1 METRQINAIVKWGKC
16 GQDQP
21 YDDTHRRCE
30 IYTNEELTDSDIL
43 DLVGE
48 HSKLPKSEFK
58 KGGLPMSQY
67 FIGYYTIEKTDY
79 GYFYHG
85 VEPYDD

>member
-1 METRQINAIVKWGKC
+1 METRQINATLLWRKC

-21 YDDTHRRCE
+21 YGDTHRRCE
-30 IYTNEELTDSDIL
+30 IHTSEQLTDNDVL
-43 DLVGE
+43 NLVGE
-48 HSKLPKSEFK
+48 HSKLPKSKFK
-58 KGGLPMSQY
+58 ESGLSMAQY
-67 FIGYYTIEKTDY
+67 FVGYYTIEKTDY